1 VSPVFSEP
9 DGGRVLRM
17 RAQTPFAKGLGASL
31 LVFFGAG
38 AATVTFGFK
47 IAGTG
52 CSPQRWPSV

>member
-1 VSPVFSEP
+1 MVREP

-17 RAQTPFAKGLGASL
+17 RAQTPFAKGLGATL